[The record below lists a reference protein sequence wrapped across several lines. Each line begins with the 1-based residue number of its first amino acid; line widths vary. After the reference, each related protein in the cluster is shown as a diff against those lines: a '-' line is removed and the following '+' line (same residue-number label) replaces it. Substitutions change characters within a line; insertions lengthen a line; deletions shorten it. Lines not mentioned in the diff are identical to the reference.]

1 MQNADMEY
9 LKYEVDKLKILS
21 PQLSRNKNVVFCFNL
36 TKKLLYNVYIEGQCQ
51 KIVDFKI

>member
-1 MQNADMEY
+1 MEY